1 MEKVN
6 KTVDTNENKK
16 VYQTID
22 EYILLF
28 PPNVQEILN
37 NIRNLVREEAPDATE
52 KISYQMPTFVLYGNL
67 VHFAAYA
74 NHIGLYPTPTGMEA
88 FQEELSIYKSGKGS
102 AQFPLDKPI
111 PYDLIREIVKFR
123 VKESIEKHQNKK
135 K

>member
-1 MEKVN
+1 MEKGN
-6 KTVDTNENKK
+6 KTVDTKDKER

-22 EYILLF
+22 EYVLLF

-37 NIRNLVREEAPDATE
+37 NIRNLIREEAPDATE
-52 KISYQMPTFVLYGNL
+52 KISYQMPTFALYGNL
-67 VHFAAYA
+67 VHFAAYT

-88 FQEELSIYKSGKGS
+88 FQKELSIYKRGKGS
-102 AQFPLDKPI
+102 VQFPLDKPL

-123 VKESIEKHQNKK
+123 VRESIENHHNKK

>member
-6 KTVDTNENKK
+6 KTVDTKENKK

-37 NIRNLVREEAPDATE
+37 NIRNLIREEAPDATE

-67 VHFAAYA
+67 VHFAAHT

-88 FQEELSIYKSGKGS
+88 FQKELSIYKSGKGS